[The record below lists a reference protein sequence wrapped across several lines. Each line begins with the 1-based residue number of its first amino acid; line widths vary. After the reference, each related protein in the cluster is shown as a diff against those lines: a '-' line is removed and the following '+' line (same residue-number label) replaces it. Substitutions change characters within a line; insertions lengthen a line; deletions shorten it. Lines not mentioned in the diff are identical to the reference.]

1 MLSQNERVLSLF
13 EWFSGIDQFFRFR
26 TDPIA
31 GSELASRL
39 KQDHPMLTAVL
50 KRGYEVPEVAY
61 PFGQN
66 GARFDLGDPVPWCL
80 GIALPRISQQPDQL
94 FDDMI
99 DFIEA
104 RPARPLAEHYRDIF
118 CWLNDGHD
126 RNWWIERS
134 GGSIEYLAELRELF
148 PEARIVHIHRDGCET
163 ALSMREY
170 PVLRLAVSVMYG
182 LVGEIEYSHEGLTRM
197 EREDSGAIDRLLE
210 TRPPI
215 ELYGRYWSE
224 QIERGAEALRS
235 VPPERLLELRFEQL
249 VAR

>member
-1 MLSQNERVLSLF
+1 MTESSTQGPNARLVVGTGRCGSTLLSRMLSQNPGVLSLF

-94 FDDMI
+94 FDALLDVVQLGVLSDQTQVSLLAVYV
-99 DFIEA
+99 DFPAALREGRDRELHGANASAGCAFYEQAARLHA
-104 RPARPLAEHYRDIF
+104 RPSRQRPLAHAGLPFGVAEQQPQGERFPH
-118 CWLNDGHD
+118 G
-126 RNWWIERS
+126 WILPEVSQRS
-134 GGSIEYLAELRELF
+134 F
-148 PEARIVHIHRDGCET
+148 IVHRN
-163 ALSMREY
+163 
-170 PVLRLAVSVMYG
+170 
-182 LVGEIEYSHEGLTRM
+182 
-197 EREDSGAIDRLLE
+197 
-210 TRPPI
+210 
-215 ELYGRYWSE
+215 
-224 QIERGAEALRS
+224 
-235 VPPERLLELRFEQL
+235 
-249 VAR
+249 VARA